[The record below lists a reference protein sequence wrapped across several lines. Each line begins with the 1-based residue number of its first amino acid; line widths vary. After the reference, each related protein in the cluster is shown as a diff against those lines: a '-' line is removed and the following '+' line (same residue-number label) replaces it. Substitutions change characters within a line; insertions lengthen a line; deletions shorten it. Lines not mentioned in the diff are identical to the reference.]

1 MDNEINELNKN
12 IFDFFNLRFNFIYAY
27 EKENS
32 QMDEKM
38 KFFIKNDKGDF
49 IIINEYRS
57 IIMRLIKKLFCDNLE
72 KSRIEYAKNSLFLI
86 IFFNFVKNYPET
98 SLVCANY
105 LSTIISLVTNN
116 TLSDIKSEVN
126 PNYLMGSSKGFDVN
140 HNYIMIF
147 SEIILS
153 CVTPGMEN
161 IRQCSPFFSGGRK
174 MQKATEEFGMDF
186 SNYPHLPQKWEKM
199 LSIEFFINFVLYHKS
214 CKSKEVICHLCYG
227 DEKTSVKILSLVNEF
242 IRSKNVPLP
251 FLEEVFNNAISVFN
265 LNDALGFI
273 RVETLFQLNFDEN
286 NSNKEPIDNE
296 QIGLLDYYCEERET
310 NINLILYMLY
320 NIAKAIERYGIVQQ
334 HFEKYKNK
342 IEWVKYFLIELKS
355 DPNMKESF
363 LQNNTFILKE
373 HPDLMQVIQES
384 LIKKFGFNDE

>member
-1 MDNEINELNKN
+1 
-12 IFDFFNLRFNFIYAY
+12 
-27 EKENS
+27 
-32 QMDEKM
+32 
-38 KFFIKNDKGDF
+38 
-49 IIINEYRS
+49 
-57 IIMRLIKKLFCDNLE
+57 
-72 KSRIEYAKNSLFLI
+72 
-86 IFFNFVKNYPET
+86 
-98 SLVCANY
+98 
-105 LSTIISLVTNN
+105 
-116 TLSDIKSEVN
+116 
-126 PNYLMGSSKGFDVN
+126 
-140 HNYIMIF
+140 
-147 SEIILS
+147 
-153 CVTPGMEN
+153 
-161 IRQCSPFFSGGRK
+161 
-174 MQKATEEFGMDF
+174 
-186 SNYPHLPQKWEKM
+186 
-199 LSIEFFINFVLYHKS
+199 
-214 CKSKEVICHLCYG
+214 
-227 DEKTSVKILSLVNEF
+227 
-242 IRSKNVPLP
+242 LP